1 MNLTKISIII
11 IILII
16 ELPLFSQTID
26 REKYSLYGFRLHY
39 GSMIIH
45 SRALKDIGNAYPIGA
60 DFSFISQS
68 AGTKAWESCNC
79 FPRKGMTFSYW
90 YFDKPEILGNGYT
103 LNFFI
108 EPVFGGWRKYYFSLK
123 AALGVAYLTK
133 PYHPET
139 NPYNFSY
146 STLISFP
153 LHLGGTIN
161 YTLSEKFN
169 LNLTLIYNHIS
180 NGGLREPNK
189 GINWPTIAFGVD
201 YKPRPFELSRNE
213 KQKFDTPASN
223 LYGFTG
229 HLFGTLKQLSH
240 EQLTKYFIGGMLVNA
255 DRRISRLSALSLG
268 GQFEWDE
275 SDREEISRNGGTVK
289 DHKKAGILAGH
300 QFLLGKFIFSQ
311 ALGIYVYDKYKA
323 NDALYQLYGLTY
335 TASKKYIFGIR
346 LKAHRHEADYL
357 AIEAG
362 IRLI

>member
-1 MNLTKISIII
+1 MLYSQSS
-11 IILII
+11 
-16 ELPLFSQTID
+16 EVERYPL
-26 REKYSLYGFRLHY
+26 LGLRLHY

-45 SRALKDIGNAYPIGA
+45 SRALKDIGNAYPIGV

-68 AGTKAWESCNC
+68 ADKKAWESCNC
-79 FPRKGMTFSYW
+79 YPRKGLTFSYW
-90 YFDKPEILGNGYT
+90 YYDKPEILGNGYA

-133 PYHPET
+133 PFHPET

-146 STLISFP
+146 STHISFP
-153 LHLGGTIN
+153 LHLGGTLN

-169 LNLTLIYNHIS
+169 LNFTLIYNHIS

-189 GINWPTIAFGVD
+189 GINWPTIAVGLD
-201 YKPRPFELSRNE
+201 YKPKPFILQQNQ
-213 KQKFDTPASN
+213 KQRFDNNSSDLN
-223 LYGFTG
+223 GLIF
-229 HLFGTLKQLSH
+229 HFFGTLKQLSH
-240 EQLTKYFIGGMLVNA
+240 EQLTKYFIGSALVNG
-255 DRRISRLSALSLG
+255 DRRVSRLSAITVG

-275 SDREEISRNGGTVK
+275 SDREEISRTEGLVA
-289 DHKKAGILAGH
+289 DHKKAGILVGH
-300 QFLLGKFIFSQ
+300 QFLLGRFTFSQ
-311 ALGIYVYDKYKA
+311 AIGVYIYDRYKA
-323 NDALYQLYGLTY
+323 NDPLYQLYGLTY
-335 TASKKYIFGIR
+335 SPNKRYLFGIR